1 MLLEARMSKPA
12 VVVLSSHTLFAEGV
26 SSRLQTRAETLSLS
40 IVDARSSTA
49 LEQIIALEPH
59 AVIVDASDWETGF
72 HCPINQLL
80 ASLPALKIIR
90 LDPEQSGF
98 QVVTSAQH
106 IASEVDDLLDVIMAE

>member
-1 MLLEARMSKPA
+1 MSKPS

-26 SSRLQTRAETLSLS
+26 TSRLQARAESLSLTV
-40 IVDARSSTA
+40 VDARSSNS

-59 AVIVDASDWETGF
+59 AVIVDASDREASSN
-72 HCPINQLL
+72 CPINQLL

-90 LDPEQSGF
+90 LDPEQAGF

-106 IASEVDDLLDVIMAE
+106 IAREVEDLLDVITGAGEMS